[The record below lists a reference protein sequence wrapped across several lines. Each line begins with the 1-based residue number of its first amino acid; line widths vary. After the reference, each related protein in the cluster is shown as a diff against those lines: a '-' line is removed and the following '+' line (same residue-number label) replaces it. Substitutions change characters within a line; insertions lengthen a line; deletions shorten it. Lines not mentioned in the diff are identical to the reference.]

1 MVSDVQGGRM
11 FEVTGPVMT
20 DAGMQVLWNPE
31 GFASVVDY
39 DSWEGSLL
47 KDDDILQHVLVGVL
61 VPINLGDSAFQ
72 FVVRVGD
79 SQQAADLT
87 TRERTRLVVASEPYL
102 ITSAGSLY
110 LSGLE
115 DVSAIPDEKA
125 LHVVAPA
132 GRYAV
137 TVNLIDWE
145 SEPDSRALTGDPS
158 PCALPDFVL
167 LLTAPTW
174 PEPAF
179 RQSLQTLPPP
189 P

>member
-1 MVSDVQGGRM
+1 M
-11 FEVTGPVMT
+11 FEIVGTVAT

-31 GFASVVDY
+31 RFASVVDY
-39 DSWEGSLL
+39 DSWEDSLL
-47 KDDDILQHVLVGVL
+47 EDEAILQHVLAGML

-79 SQQAADLT
+79 SDQIADLT
-87 TRERTRLVVASEPYL
+87 ERERGRLLVTSDPYL
-102 ITSAGSLY
+102 ITSAGALY

-115 DVSAIPDEKA
+115 DVSASPDNQA
-125 LHVVAPA
+125 LHVAASA

-145 SEPDSRALTGDPS
+145 SEPGSRTPSGDPS
-158 PCALPDFVL
+158 PQALPDFAL
-167 LLTAPTW
+167 LLNPPTG

-189 P
+189 PEASA

>member
-1 MVSDVQGGRM
+1 M
-11 FEVTGPVMT
+11 FEVTGPVAT

-31 GFASVVDY
+31 RFASVVDY
-39 DSWEGSLL
+39 DSWEDSLL
-47 KDDDILQHVLVGVL
+47 EDEDILQHVLAGML

-79 SQQAADLT
+79 SDQTADLT
-87 TRERTRLVVASEPYL
+87 ERERARLLVTSDPYL
-102 ITSAGSLY
+102 ITSAGVLY

-115 DVSAIPDEKA
+115 DVSGDSDEEV
-125 LHVVAPA
+125 LHVAAPA

-145 SEPDSRALTGDPS
+145 SEQGSRTPTGDPS
-158 PCALPDFVL
+158 PNALPDFVL
-167 LLTAPTW
+167 LLNRTTW

-189 P
+189 PEASA

>member
-1 MVSDVQGGRM
+1 M
-11 FEVTGPVMT
+11 FEVTGPVAT
-20 DAGMQVLWNPE
+20 DAGMQVLWNPDR
-31 GFASVVDY
+31 FASVVDY
-39 DSWEGSLL
+39 DSWEDSLL
-47 KDDDILQHVLVGVL
+47 EDDDILQHVLAGML

-79 SQQAADLT
+79 SDQAADLT
-87 TRERTRLVVASEPYL
+87 ERERARLLVTSEPYL

-115 DVSAIPDEKA
+115 DVSATPDEKA
-125 LHVVAPA
+125 LHVAAPA
-132 GRYAV
+132 GRYAL

-145 SEPDSRALTGDPS
+145 GEPGSRAPTGDPS
-158 PCALPDFVL
+158 PHALPDFVL
-167 LLTAPTW
+167 LLNAPTW

>member
-1 MVSDVQGGRM
+1 M
-11 FEVTGPVMT
+11 
-20 DAGMQVLWNPE
+20 LWNPE
-31 GFASVVDY
+31 GFASIVDD
-39 DSWEGSLL
+39 DSWEGSFLN
-47 KDDDILQHVLVGVL
+47 DDDILQHVLAGVL

-87 TRERTRLVVASEPYL
+87 EREQNRLVVASEPYL

-115 DVSAIPDEKA
+115 GVSAIPDEKA
-125 LHVVAPA
+125 LHVTAPA

-145 SEPDSRALTGDPS
+145 SEPDSRDPS
-158 PCALPDFVL
+158 PRALPDFVL